1 MSCSAIDLAKQIV
14 LRASRRVPFLS
25 QTPKVAQMRAVAG
38 AIQWSLN
45 RELQWPY
52 WYYGRMSLLVP
63 MYLQTRE
70 NITQAPD
77 LIAPL
82 QVNPDSVIVRTVLV
96 PHMPYANARVAVT
109 RHDRLPPWLLAA
121 WNDFAASATNEQIEE
136 PEGGNG

>member
-1 MSCSAIDLAKQIV
+1 MLHGHILGEN
-14 LRASRRVPFLS
+14 ASRVPFLS

-52 WYYGRMSLLVP
+52 WYYRRMSLLVP

-96 PHMPYANARVAVT
+96 PHMPYTNARVAVT

-121 WNDFAASATNEQIEE
+121 WNDFAASATNEQIED